1 MVNKMEN
8 KGKVKEVEI
17 SKRLK
22 FRMFL
27 KLVRMYFYKFIKR
40 RWYLPSVSEMTV
52 DELHD
57 RINSDL
63 SPLII
68 DVTEPRFYEGQDN
81 PDIRPPGHI
90 QNAELIPIMELTSN
104 LEDLQPYLDK
114 EIVTICPGGGM
125 SLIAVDIM
133 TDAGFH
139 NVKSLTGGMELWIE
153 KGYPFIN
160 TVDDAVSPNES
171 AKPSTSED
179 KIAIIEGKQSLD
191 EISMTEVH
199 KTVDARGLL
208 CPHPILKSRKAMKSL
223 KINQVLEILTTD
235 PGSKTDIPAWAHAT
249 GQVLLISEDR
259 EPKEFRFLV
268 QRVK

>member
-1 MVNKMEN
+1 MEN
-8 KGKVKEVEI
+8 KGNVKEVEI
-17 SKRLK
+17 SKRQK

-27 KLVRMYFYKFIKR
+27 KFVRMYFYKFIRR
-40 RWYLPSVSEMTV
+40 RWYLPSVSELTV
-52 DELHD
+52 DDLYD

-63 SPLII
+63 SPLLI
-68 DVTEPRFYEGQDN
+68 DVTEPRFYERQDN
-81 PDIRPPGHI
+81 PDIKPLGHL
-90 QNAELIPIMELTSN
+90 QNAKLIPIMELASN

-133 TDAGFH
+133 TDAGFQD
-139 NVKSLTGGMELWIE
+139 VKSLTGGMELWVE
-153 KGYPFIN
+153 KGYPFISTAEN
-160 TVDDAVSPNES
+160 AISPHEE
-171 AKPSTSED
+171 AKPITHEG
-179 KIAIIEGKQSLD
+179 KTAIIEGKHSLV
-191 EISMTEVH
+191 EISKTEVH

-208 CPHPILKSRKAMKSL
+208 CPHPILKSRKAMKRL

-249 GQVLLISEDR
+249 GQVLLVSEDR
-259 EPKEFRFLV
+259 ESKEFRFLV